1 MRSDVATT
9 EADASRRPLSLS
21 IMNSFSIS
29 SSLSN
34 LLAQLLHAGMYS
46 VVRCVLR

>member
-21 IMNSFSIS
+21 MNSFSIS

>member
-21 IMNSFSIS
+21 MNSFSIS
-29 SSLSN
+29 SSLLSN